1 MSEFGGFN
9 VPRCPRCMSL
19 DVKRSGITWRDLPGL
34 LMLRK
39 PARCGSCKTRFS
51 TWLPLPPAK
60 RGVKPKG

>member
-1 MSEFGGFN
+1 
-9 VPRCPRCMSL
+9 MSL

-39 PARCGSCKTRFS
+39 PARCGTCKTRFS

>member
-19 DVKRSGITWRDLPGL
+19 DVKRSSITWRDLPAL

-39 PARCGSCKTRFS
+39 VARCGTCKTRFS